1 MPTRITTAIF
11 LAIAA
16 EFSAK
21 PAAAQQQS
29 RVAFEPGAS
38 SATISGTIT
47 GQEVIDYALGASAG
61 QTLEASIAVD
71 GTNGDGTI
79 YFNIMPPGATYEA
92 IFLGQREG
100 RKASVVLPESGDYTL
115 RVYLMGNDR
124 DAGKT
129 VGFLLPVAIR

>member
-16 EFSAK
+16 EFSAE

-92 IFLGQREG
+92 IFPGQREG

-129 VGFLLPVAIR
+129 VGFLLPVTIR

>member
-16 EFSAK
+16 EFSAA
-21 PAAAQQQS
+21 PAGAQQPA

-47 GQEVIDYALGASAG
+47 GQDHIDYLLGATEG
-61 QTLEASIAVD
+61 QTLEASIAVE
-71 GTNGDGTI
+71 GSNGDGTI

-92 IFLGQREG
+92 IFLGQRDG
-100 RKASVVLPESGDYTL
+100 REARVVLPESGDYTI

-129 VGFLLPVAIR
+129 VGFRLPVAIR